1 MAQLQLLTRFNIS
14 DSGKGCHIRVGDLD
28 GDGRLE
34 VLLCQPCSVSDER
47 YFPHCVRFLA
57 AYNLE
62 GEKLWQVG
70 TPDLENDLST
80 DNDIPVQIFD
90 IDNDGN
96 NEVLYATDE
105 EFFILDGA
113 SGTVKK
119 SYPLPDKSA
128 HDVIII
134 ADLEGKGYPQNIILK
149 NRFHQLWAMD
159 ANFNVMWTYKGNIGR
174 YPWPYDINGDGRDE
188 LIAGYSI
195 LSGDGDVI
203 HTIDGES
210 GHSRYTWVGDL
221 YQSVSYGRAITVLGD
236 KISILGTDLSLHR
249 QMESNHCDIA
259 MGNFIKGDVGTEI
272 CCTGEKTAIL
282 NSRGTVLNE
291 FDAKSGAAV
300 AVHNIDGSDLDM
312 LLLHSG
318 SSPAMLCD
326 SGLNPI
332 YTFSQCSK
340 VLWADLFG
348 DSVADIV
355 LISGDNL
362 EIYSMVHTELI
373 PPAVPYFRPQP
384 KRLYNYTRFAGEMEP
399 SQYALAYI
407 TGSFSDKDLE
417 SWATNCTLGND
428 ISADEIISRADFAV
442 LLAEALDLKAYERE
456 NFTDVYPSDYF
467 AKSVG
472 ILKKLAISEGVL
484 GKFNPLAPMTAEQA
498 VDMIKKAGYEC
509 VLMADGELTKK
520 QAARIVLE
528 LLTR

>member
-1 MAQLQLLTRFNIS
+1 MTQLQLLTRFDVS
-14 DSGKGCHIRVGDLD
+14 ECGRGCHIRVGDLD

-34 VLLCQPCSVSDER
+34 LLLIQPDSVSDSR
-47 YFPHCVRFLA
+47 YFPHSVRFLA

-62 GEKLWQVG
+62 GEKLWQAG

-80 DNDIPVQIFD
+80 ENDIPVQIFD

-96 NEVLYATDE
+96 SEVLYVSDGE
-105 EFFILDGA
+105 LIILDGA

-119 SYPLPDKSA
+119 SHPLPDKSA

-203 HTIDGES
+203 YTIPDEC

-221 YQSVSYGRAITVLGD
+221 YQSTSNGKTITVLGD
-236 KISILGTDLSLHR
+236 KISVLGTDLSLHR
-249 QMESNHCDIA
+249 QLQSNHCDIA
-259 MGNFIKGDVGTEI
+259 MGNFSPEETGTEI
-272 CCTGEKTAIL
+272 CCTGDKTAIL
-282 NSRGTVLNE
+282 DSKGNILNE
-291 FDAKSGAAV
+291 LDAKSGAAV

-312 LLLHSG
+312 LLFHSG

-326 SGLNPI
+326 YNLNPI
-332 YTFSQCSK
+332 YTFSQCDK

-348 DSVADIV
+348 DSVSDIV
-355 LISGDNL
+355 LLSGDKL

-373 PPAVPYFRPQP
+373 PAAVPYFRPQP

-399 SQYALAYI
+399 SQYALPYI
-407 TGSFSDKDLE
+407 TGSFSDSDLE
-417 SWATNCTLGND
+417 EWATNCTLGKD
-428 ISADEIISRADFAV
+428 ISADDIISRADFAV
-442 LLAEALDLKAYERE
+442 LLTEALNLKAYERE
-456 NFTDVYPSDYF
+456 NFADVYPCDYF

-472 ILKKLAISEGVL
+472 TLKKLGIAEGVL
-484 GKFNPLAPMTAEQA
+484 GKFNPYAPMTAEQA

-528 LLTR
+528 LLVR